1 MYTLSHEIM
10 LMTSTLVLIWTKN
23 QSIFGQSVWC
33 NNVTSFSIDKS
44 LLIFHILFFFPSPNT
59 EMWNFFLK
67 GTLCQ
72 LKKQLDK
79 LRYKFLNVIKC
90 GFWCMNLMSW
100 GSL

>member
-44 LLIFHILFFFPSPNT
+44 LLIFHILFFFPLQILKCGIS
-59 EMWNFFLK
+59 FLK
-67 GTLCQ
+67 VL
-72 LKKQLDK
+72 
-79 LRYKFLNVIKC
+79 YV
-90 GFWCMNLMSW
+90 S
-100 GSL
+100 